1 MRFAIVISAILVAA
15 GSGLAQTPPRPA
27 TPQRT
32 LGTAPAR
39 EESTAAPNNAARK
52 PASSPDSGVNLDV
65 LHTMKTSTE
74 DLNAIRDAN
83 LQRVQK
89 GACTPQIA
97 ARIAALSFAS
107 AAALA
112 ENWFKRPAEQPAPGQ
127 SADGAKRELDFVL
140 GIDTPEP
147 ATVKPAPA
155 ETADA
160 ELARLT
166 KMCAAAR

>member
-1 MRFAIVISAILVAA
+1 MTSRTGSSKPIATTIIRWTADPGASSFWLTRAREGSADMRFAIVISAILVAA

-39 EESTAAPNNAARK
+39 EESTAAPNNPARK

-97 ARIAALSFAS
+97 A
-107 AAALA
+107 
-112 ENWFKRPAEQPAPGQ
+112 
-127 SADGAKRELDFVL
+127 
-140 GIDTPEP
+140 
-147 ATVKPAPA
+147 
-155 ETADA
+155 
-160 ELARLT
+160 
-166 KMCAAAR
+166 

>member
-1 MRFAIVISAILVAA
+1 MRFAIVTSAMLMAA

-39 EESTAAPNNAARK
+39 EESTANPARK

-112 ENWFKRPAEQPAPGQ
+112 ENWFKGAAEQPAPGQ

-147 ATVKPAPA
+147 ANVKPAPA